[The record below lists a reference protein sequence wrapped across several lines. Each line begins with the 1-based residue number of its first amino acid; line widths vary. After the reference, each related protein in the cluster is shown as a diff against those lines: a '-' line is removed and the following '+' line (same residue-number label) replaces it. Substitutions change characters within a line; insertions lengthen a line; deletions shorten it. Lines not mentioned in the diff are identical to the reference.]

1 VTILI
6 KATDDLGAVAAAN
19 AAVKA
24 FITIRYIERH
34 VSMSLSSDHHAVSF
48 MATPTDLDG
57 LHFHNIRVLCLQT
70 GRTFAVSYEYDDD
83 TGNTIYTSTDAEK
96 YGVHEQAEV
105 IPYG

>member
-1 VTILI
+1 MTILI
-6 KATDDLGAVAAAN
+6 KATDDHDAVSAAN
-19 AAVKA
+19 AAIKV
-24 FITIRYIERH
+24 FSTIRYVERH
-34 VSMSLSSDHHAVSF
+34 VRMSLSSGIHAVSF

-83 TGNTIYTSTDAEK
+83 TGDTIYTSTDAEK

-105 IPYG
+105 VPYG